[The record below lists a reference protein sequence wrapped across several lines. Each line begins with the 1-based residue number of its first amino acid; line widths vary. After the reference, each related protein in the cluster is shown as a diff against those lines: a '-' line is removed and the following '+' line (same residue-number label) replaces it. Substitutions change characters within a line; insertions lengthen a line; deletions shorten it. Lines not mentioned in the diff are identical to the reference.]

1 MFRNVPSPSE
11 SKIRGS
17 VVDHSE
23 RQLLFHNDYKMMIAN
38 IIISDE
44 NIDMLPYLPFA
55 RSRSDPAGRDAGSI
69 ANSNPLLGLRACL

>member
-38 IIISDE
+38 ISISDE
-44 NIDMLPYLPFA
+44 NIDMLPHLPF
-55 RSRSDPAGRDAGSI
+55 RSRSDPAGRDAASI
-69 ANSNPLLGLRACL
+69 ANSNPF

>member
-44 NIDMLPYLPFA
+44 NIDMLPHLPFA
-55 RSRSDPAGRDAGSI
+55 WSRSDPAGRDAASI
-69 ANSNPLLGLRACL
+69 ANSKPF